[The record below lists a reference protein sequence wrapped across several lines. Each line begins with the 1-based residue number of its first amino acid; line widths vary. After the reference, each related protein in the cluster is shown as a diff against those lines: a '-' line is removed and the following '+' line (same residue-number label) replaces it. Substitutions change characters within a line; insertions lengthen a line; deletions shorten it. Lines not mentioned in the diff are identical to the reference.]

1 MFGLIKSYDMLDN
14 MFNATIY
21 DAKHVENEWF
31 ANSFVSNVD
40 GGYEVTIELPGLSRS
55 DIDVNTIGHNLVVTA
70 TREFKSLTA
79 TSTRQ
84 YKRTWALP
92 DKTNFESIN
101 AKYEAG
107 LLKIHVPVKKESK
120 RKIEVE

>member
-21 DAKHVENEWF
+21 DPKSIENEWI
-31 ANSFVSNVD
+31 ANSFVSNID
-40 GGYEVTIELPGLSRS
+40 GGYEVTVELPGLSRS
-55 DIDVNTIGHNLVVTA
+55 DIDVSTLGQNLTVTA
-70 TREFKSLTA
+70 NREFKGMA
-79 TSTRQ
+79 TTVSRQ

-92 DKTNFESIN
+92 EKTSFESIS
-101 AKYEAG
+101 ARYEAG
-107 LLKIHVPVKKESK
+107 ILKIHVPVKKENK